1 VRIAERGR
9 DEKGEALERVKRS
22 ISFAEEQEVD
32 ISQGSYSGTELDRLK
47 AIVERKQEE
56 FDQAK

>member
-1 VRIAERGR
+1 MRIAERGR
-9 DEKGEALERVKRS
+9 DEKGKELERVKRS
-22 ISFAEEQEVD
+22 INFAKEQEED